1 MFDTTRKTLRN
12 IEGIQLVIFMKGKIQ
27 QVGVDGSSAMV
38 DYQENIQHLSII
50 GIDFSLRLQK
60 K

>member
-12 IEGIQLVIFMKGKIQ
+12 IEGIKLVIFMKGKIQ
-27 QVGVDGSSAMV
+27 QVRVDGSSAMV